1 MLVLLEREGENFV
14 LGRTVSHYRILEKLG
29 GGGMGVVYK
38 AEDTKLGR
46 LVALKFLPEALT
58 TDREALERFQRE
70 ARAASALNHPN
81 ICTIYDIDE
90 FEGQPFI
97 AMELL
102 EGHTL
107 KHRIETKP
115 LDTNQLLDLA
125 TQIADGLDAAHSKG
139 IIHRDI
145 KPANIF
151 VTTSGR
157 TKILDFGLA
166 KLTVRAGQAPPSAPQ
181 EAAAQ
186 DTPTASIDPEQLT
199 TPGTAMG
206 TVAYMSPEQARG
218 ELVDARTDLFS
229 FGAVLYETATS
240 RRPFDGP
247 TTAVIF
253 TQILTQAPVSPTS
266 LNPHLSPELE
276 RIIIKAVEKDRDL
289 RYRMR
294 QK

>member
-1 MLVLLEREGENFV
+1 MPWP
-14 LGRTVSHYRILEKLG
+14 RTARPWS
-29 GGGMGVVYK
+29 
-38 AEDTKLGR
+38 ASS
-46 LVALKFLPEALT
+46 
-58 TDREALERFQRE
+58 E

-115 LDTNQLLDLA
+115 LNTNQLLDLA
-125 TQIADGLDAAHSKG
+125 IQIADGLDAAHSKG

-166 KLTVRAGQAPPSAPQ
+166 KLTVRAGQAPPGGPQ

-199 TPGTAMG
+199 
-206 TVAYMSPEQARG
+206 S
-218 ELVDARTDLFS
+218 
-229 FGAVLYETATS
+229 
-240 RRPFDGP
+240 
-247 TTAVIF
+247 
-253 TQILTQAPVSPTS
+253 
-266 LNPHLSPELE
+266 
-276 RIIIKAVEKDRDL
+276 
-289 RYRMR
+289 
-294 QK
+294 